1 MPSKADRLLRA
12 AATFH
17 ASAPACKPAGPDT
30 FASVDAAL
38 DAMRDALL
46 HEAHE
51 SMLEPLQEEPAS
63 AQWHAIDLRSNPGIV
78 EGVTETKKLE
88 VVRSEAAIAPL
99 AYERR
104 ARPAGASD
112 GDEAAPVDPEVRL
125 APEEALRRAENSAKR
140 ALSKMQTAAARD
152 AKHDDDVAEKR
163 EARKERLSQPK
174 EPKEPREPKED
185 RGGAGEAGEAGEE
198 HAPKRPR
205 APRAKPPPPD
215 VDEGAEPPA
224 DRILPVRQRVVP
236 RRCTFFASPVP
247 SDRHLTALQSAAPH
261 ASLVGALLRGEP
273 TDALQLV
280 QGPPGTGK
288 SHALLRRVAALDFR
302 RAFVCA
308 PTNVGAIQL
317 YERLLQD
324 PAVAHLAGLCLAPAR
339 IPAGT
344 PVASND
350 PGARIVV
357 ATVSAR
363 ASPRLDAESFDAVFL
378 DEAGQCTEACAWTL
392 LRPDVTKVAMA
403 GDVKQLRATVSQSGA
418 ALGLDRSMF
427 ERLLVEHA
435 YPAEALT
442 EQRRMHESICAVPNA
457 LFYGGALTT
466 HTDLR
471 YADPAAYATIRVDG
485 REERVGTSFQNREE
499 AAACVEAAKAC
510 AAQLGEGARIVL
522 LAPYLAQARLLLA
535 AKSGFEVH
543 TIDSFQG
550 READAVVLSLVRTG
564 DALGFWEDERRLV
577 VALTRAKKK
586 MRVVGSF
593 AWTTGPLARLC

>member
-1 MPSKADRLLRA
+1 MPSKADKLLRA

-17 ASAPACKPAGPDT
+17 ASAPECTPVGPKT
-30 FASVDAAL
+30 FSSVDAAL

-51 SMLEPLQEEPAS
+51 AMLEPLEGEPAS
-63 AQWHAIDLRSNPGIV
+63 AQWHAVDLRSNPGIV
-78 EGVTETKKLE
+78 EAVTETSKLE
-88 VVRSEAAIAPL
+88 VVRSEAPLAPL
-99 AYERR
+99 TYERKAR
-104 ARPAGASD
+104 APQPRESD
-112 GDEAAPVDPEVRL
+112 PEIRVDPD
-125 APEEALRRAENSAKR
+125 EALRRAEKSAKR

-152 AKHDDDVAEKR
+152 QKHDEAVAEKR
-163 EARKERLSQPK
+163 EARKERMSQPK
-174 EPKEPREPKED
+174 EERAEKKRKREERSSDGDGQQEDGEEPK
-185 RGGAGEAGEAGEE
+185 
-198 HAPKRPR
+198 PKRPR
-205 APRAKPPPPD
+205 KPRAKPPAPD

-224 DRILPVRQRVVP
+224 ERVLPVRQRVVP

-247 SDRHLTALQSAAPH
+247 PDRHLTALQSAAPH
-261 ASLVGALLRGEP
+261 PCLVGALLRGEP

-288 SHALLRRVAALDFR
+288 SHALLRRVAALDFG

-317 YERLLQD
+317 YERLLRD
-324 PAVAHLAGLCLAPAR
+324 PAVAPLASLCVAPAR
-339 IPAGT
+339 IPEGT

-392 LRPDVTKVAMA
+392 LRADVQKVAMA

-435 YPAEALT
+435 YPAEELT
-442 EQRRMHESICAVPNA
+442 EQRRMHASICAVPNA

-466 HTDLR
+466 HADLR
-471 YADPAAYATIRVDG
+471 YADAAAYATVKVDG
-485 REERVGTSFQNREE
+485 TEERVGTSYQNKEE
-499 AAACVEAAKAC
+499 AEACVAAAHEC
-510 AAQLGEGARIVL
+510 AAELGEGARIVL
-522 LAPYLAQARLLLA
+522 LSPYLAQARLLLA

-564 DALGFWEDERRLV
+564 DAFGFWEDERRLV
-577 VALTRAKKK
+577 VALTRAKKR

-593 AWTTGPLARLC
+593 RWTAGPLARLG